1 MIINDLDTSLLV
13 EAGAGSGKT
22 TSLVG
27 RMLALIATGRCTV
40 DKMAAVTFTRKA
52 AAELK
57 GRFQLV
63 LEEASSKDA
72 DSKKRERYQNALA
85 RLELLFAGT
94 IHSFCARLLR
104 ERPVEAQIDP
114 DFEEME
120 ENEDVILRDRCWH
133 EYLEGLHVEESP
145 VLERVAELGLNP
157 ADMIETYRSLVL
169 YPEVEALRIQRKEPD
184 FIEEKRRLTDY
195 LKEASRALPREV
207 PAKGWDDLQKLLR
220 SAVRRQHALDL
231 KENPDFINLLSVL
244 NKSGNITQNRWPS
257 KDAAKEQKDLFDT
270 FKQEVINPCIQ
281 LWREYCHYFVLDLV
295 LPAVAYFKSVRD
307 RNSQMNFHDL
317 LLRAAGLL
325 RDNTEVRE
333 YFKKRYTHI
342 LVDEFQ
348 DTDPVQAEVILYLTS
363 EEKGEKAWNELTVK
377 SGSLFIVG
385 DPKQSIYRFRRAD
398 IDTYNEVKRIIEKSG
413 GAVIP
418 LTVNFRSLPAV
429 CDWLNPVFRS
439 KFPDRATSCQAAF
452 EPLKAHRKNKEGG
465 IKRITLEKEERHNQT
480 AVAGRDAERIA
491 SWIDWALKGN
501 FKVVRN
507 NEKIS
512 DGKTEAAEPGDFMIL
527 LRYKGHLSIY
537 ARALEERGIPYDI
550 SGGGAF
556 NDSQEML
563 HLLNLLA
570 AITDPEDQVAL
581 AATLRGPFYGASDD
595 LLYQFKKQGGV
606 FSFLSSQERCGD
618 KKILKQI
625 KPALEEI
632 RGFYNWAMFKP
643 PAAALSMIL
652 DRLGIIPLAL
662 TQETG
667 ESRAGNLLKALELS
681 FRALS
686 ANSISFAD
694 IVEFLRLNH
703 EELGVE
709 EMSVEP
715 GKRDAVRIMNLH
727 KAKGL
732 EANVVLLA
740 DPVKD
745 TTHEPALH
753 IKRTEGRAVGYFVAQ
768 VRKSEFSSEA
778 VGLPPDWH
786 THQSL
791 EQEYQQAE
799 ADRLLYVAATRA
811 KQLLV
816 VSTYPEKSDKGAWK
830 DLYPYLAGV
839 EELES
844 PASSPIAF
852 PKGKIS
858 KKEFEKGINE
868 INEKIVRSKT
878 PAYVTET
885 VTAQAKSPSGQTPF
899 NVGTGRGMS
908 WGRIIHRMLESLAR
922 DETCNL
928 DLMAENLLREEER
941 SLSEKDAVI
950 ATVREVVKSSLW
962 ERMKKA
968 DKALFEVPFSTRV
981 DGRGKPKVMSGTIDL
996 AFREKDGWVLADYKT
1011 DTVDDRLADLVAF
1024 YKPQVTIYR
1033 KLWQDICGEHVKEAG
1048 LFFIDGSQWVQV

>member
-1 MIINDLDTSLLV
+1 MIITDLDISMLV

-63 LEEASSKDA
+63 LEEAYNKEPDI
-72 DSKKRERYQNALA
+72 KKRERYQNALA

-104 ERPVEAQIDP
+104 ERPVEALIDP
-114 DFEEME
+114 DFEELE

-145 VLERVAELGLNP
+145 VLQRVTELGLNP

-169 YPEVEALRIQRKEPD
+169 YPEVEALRIKRKEPD
-184 FIEEKRRLTDY
+184 FSEEKRRLTNY
-195 LKEASRALPREV
+195 LEEASRALPREV
-207 PAKGWDDLQKLLR
+207 PANGWDNLQKLLR
-220 SAVRRQHALDL
+220 SALRRQRALDL
-231 KENPDFINLLSVL
+231 KKDPDFINLLSVL

-257 KDAAKEQKDLFDT
+257 KDAAKEQKALFDT
-270 FKQEVINPCIQ
+270 FRQEVINPCIQ
-281 LWREYCHYFVLDLV
+281 LWCEYCHYFVLDLV

-363 EEKGEKAWNELTVK
+363 EEKERKAWNGLTVK

-439 KFPDRATSCQAAF
+439 KFPDKATSCQAAF
-452 EPLKAHRKNKEGG
+452 EPLKAHRKHTEGRV
-465 IKRITLEKEERHNQT
+465 KRITLEKEERHNQS

-501 FKVVRN
+501 FKAVRSS
-507 NEKIS
+507 EEIS
-512 DGKTEAAEPGDFMIL
+512 EAAEPGDFMIL

-563 HLLNLLA
+563 HLLNLLT
-570 AITDPEDQVAL
+570 AIADPEDQVAL
-581 AATLRGPFYGASDD
+581 AATLRGPFYGLSDD

-606 FSFLSSQERCGD
+606 FSFLSSQERCED
-618 KKILKQI
+618 KNILKQI
-625 KPALEEI
+625 KPVLEEI
-632 RGFYNWAMFKP
+632 SCFYNWTRFKP
-643 PAAALSMIL
+643 PAAALAMIL

-662 TQETG
+662 TQDTG
-667 ESRAGNLLKALELS
+667 ESRAGNLLKALEIS

-686 ANSISFAD
+686 ANSISFSD

-703 EELGVE
+703 EGLDVE

-732 EANVVLLA
+732 EANVVFLA

-745 TTHEPALH
+745 TAHEPVLH

-768 VRKSEFSSEA
+768 VRKNEFSSET
-778 VGLPPDWH
+778 VGLPPDWN

-791 EQEYQQAE
+791 EQEYQQTE

-830 DLYPYLAGV
+830 DLYPYLDGV

-844 PASSPIAF
+844 PASSPIVPA
-852 PKGKIS
+852 KGKIS
-858 KKEFEKGINE
+858 QKEFEKGINE
-868 INEKIVRSKT
+868 INEKIARSKT
-878 PAYVTET
+878 PSYVTET
-885 VTAQAKSPSGQTPF
+885 VTAQAKSPSGQSPF
-899 NVGTGRGMS
+899 NVVTGRGMS
-908 WGRIIHRMLESLAR
+908 WGRVIHRMLESLAR

-928 DLMAENLLREEER
+928 DLMTENLLREEER
-941 SLSEKDAVI
+941 PLFEKDAVI
-950 ATVREVVKSSLW
+950 ATVKEVVKSSLW

-968 DKALFEVPFSTRV
+968 ETALFEVPFSTRA
-981 DGRGKPKVMSGTIDL
+981 DDRGKPKVMSGTIDL

-1011 DTVDDRLADLVAF
+1011 DMVGERLSDLVAF
-1024 YKPQVTIYR
+1024 YRPQVEIYR
-1033 KLWQDICGEHVKEAG
+1033 ALWQDMCGELVKEAG
-1048 LFFIDGSQWVQV
+1048 LFFVDGSQWVQV